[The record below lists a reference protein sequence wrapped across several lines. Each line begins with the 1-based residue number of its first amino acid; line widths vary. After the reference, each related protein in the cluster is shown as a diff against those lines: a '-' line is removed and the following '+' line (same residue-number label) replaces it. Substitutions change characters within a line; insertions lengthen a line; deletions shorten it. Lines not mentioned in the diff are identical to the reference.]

1 MNLGVVCAK
10 LNNKRS
16 IFRAALQSVSPE
28 KFNVNLKVQL
38 FAKFDLKMF

>member
-28 KFNVNLKVQL
+28 KFNDFLIAQL
-38 FAKFDLKMF
+38 FTKS

>member
-1 MNLGVVCAK
+1 MNLRVVCAK

-28 KFNVNLKVQL
+28 KFDVNLKVQL
-38 FAKFDLKMF
+38 FAKS

>member
-1 MNLGVVCAK
+1 MYLGVVCAK

-28 KFNVNLKVQL
+28 KFNDFLIVQL
-38 FAKFDLKMF
+38 FAKS

>member
-28 KFNVNLKVQL
+28 KFDVNLTVQL
-38 FAKFDLKMF
+38 FTKS